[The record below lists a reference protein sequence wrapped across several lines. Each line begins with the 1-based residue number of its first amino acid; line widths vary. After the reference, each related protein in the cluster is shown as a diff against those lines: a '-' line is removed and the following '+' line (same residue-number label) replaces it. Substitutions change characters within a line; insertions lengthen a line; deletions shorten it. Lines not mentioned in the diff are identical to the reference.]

1 MKAVSLA
8 LLLLPF
14 VAIVQ
19 THPAPKIPDVGRTL
33 AAFVPAHYDTL
44 PGGRATGDLNH
55 DGRPDVALVLSPKAE
70 SLDDYDDE
78 TMPGRVLLILFGTA
92 QGYKLATQ
100 ANRVMLSKNGGGQ
113 YGDPFA
119 GLSIRKGVLTVNHYG
134 GSSWRWSVVSK
145 FRYQQGNFF
154 LIGESMFLTRT
165 SGDCESLDGSPGGD
179 YQDTNFV
186 TGEYEIRK
194 ISETCQVLL
203 HRKGR
208 RTPVAL
214 RRLTDYAPE
223 P

>member
-1 MKAVSLA
+1 M
-8 LLLLPF
+8 
-14 VAIVQ
+14 
-19 THPAPKIPDVGRTL
+19 
-33 AAFVPAHYDTL
+33 
-44 PGGRATGDLNH
+44 
-55 DGRPDVALVLSPKAE
+55 ALVLHPKAE
-70 SLDDYDDE
+70 SQDDYDSE
-78 TMPGRVLLILFGTA
+78 TLPGRVLLVLFGTA
-92 QGYKLATQ
+92 RGYTLAAR
-100 ANRVMLSKNGGGQ
+100 ANRVMIAKDGGGQ

-119 GLSIRKGVLTVNHYG
+119 GLTIRKGVLTVNHYG

-145 FRYQQGNFF
+145 FRYQQNDFF

-186 TGEYEIRK
+186 TGEYETRK

-214 RRLTDYAPE
+214 RRLTDYAHKP
-223 P
+223 